1 MTNKDIFLGALA
13 LVGEPVGLDAA
24 DYAERAPYI
33 IANFITEN
41 ATLDDKYRA
50 AIGAEPKAAICSVF
64 AADDDEFPLL
74 PRFSSAAQYY
84 LASMLIA
91 DEDDVRSDGFFDK
104 FCTAMADIMAETPAV
119 CGAIVD
125 VYGNP

>member
-41 ATLDDKYRA
+41 TALDDKYRA
-50 AIGAEPKAAICSVF
+50 AVGAGPKTAVCHVF
-64 AADDDEFPLL
+64 ASDEEAFPLL

-91 DEDDVRSDGFFDK
+91 DEDDARSDGFFDK
-104 FCTAMADIMAETPAV
+104 FCTAMADIMAEIPAV
-119 CGAIVD
+119 SSAIVD

>member
-13 LVGEPVGLDAA
+13 LVGEPVGLDAE

-41 ATLDDKYRA
+41 SALDDKYRA
-50 AIGAEPKAAICSVF
+50 AIGAEPKAAVCPVF

-74 PRFSSAAQYY
+74 PRFSPAAQYY

-91 DEDDVRSDGFFDK
+91 DEDGERSDGFFDK
-104 FCTAMADIMAETPAV
+104 FCTAMTDIMADIPPVVGRIA
-119 CGAIVD
+119 D
-125 VYGNP
+125 VYGQ

>member
-13 LVGEPVGLDAA
+13 LVGEPVGLSAA
-24 DYAERAPYI
+24 DYAERTPYI

-41 ATLDDKYRA
+41 AALDDKYRA
-50 AIGAEPKAAICSVF
+50 AVGEAPKEAVCTVF

-74 PRFSSAAQYY
+74 LRFSSAAQYY

-91 DEDDVRSDGFFDK
+91 DEDGERSDGFFDK
-104 FCTAMADIMAETPAV
+104 FCTAMADIMAEIPAV
-119 CGAIVD
+119 SERIVN
-125 VYGNP
+125 VYGAR

>member
-13 LVGEPVGLDAA
+13 LVGEPVGLDAE

-41 ATLDDKYRA
+41 AALDDKYRA
-50 AIGAEPKAAICSVF
+50 ATGAAPKAASCPVF

-74 PRFSSAAQYY
+74 PRVSPAAQYY

-91 DEDDVRSDGFFDK
+91 DEDGERSDGFFDK
-104 FCTAMADIMAETPAV
+104 FCTAMTDIMADIPAV
-119 CGAIVD
+119 VGRIAD
-125 VYGNP
+125 VYGQ